1 MSRKPYV
8 TSVSGITYTRARIKA
23 EKRAYRISKREER
36 KKARAIRVDKSRAN
50 DVERDFSGVSV
61 LGVFFVLVFVVNF
74 FYAVTGSDSFF
85 SFTSLLSTFEKAPS
99 INTDWILK
107 FGNLKI
113 TDDWTKLF
121 NWLRDFINDYIIKI
135 ITIVLYLCTGVAQL
149 VTYFCYFVGILFG
162 GVK

>member
-1 MSRKPYV
+1 MARNTYV
-8 TSVSGITYTRARIKA
+8 TSVSGVSYTKARIKA
-23 EKRAYRISKREER
+23 ENRAYRVSKRDER
-36 KKARAIRVDKSRAN
+36 KKARAIRVDKFRAN

-74 FYAVTGSDSFF
+74 FYAITGSDSFF

-113 TDDWTKLF
+113 TDDWTNLF

-162 GVK
+162 GV

>member
-1 MSRKPYV
+1 MANK
-8 TSVSGITYTRARIKA
+8 TYATRIK
-23 EKRAYRISKREER
+23 EFQKSYEER
-36 KKARAIRVDKSRAN
+36 KHYGSLHNYSSSISL
-50 DVERDFSGVSV
+50 SGVSV
-61 LGVFFVLVFVVNF
+61 FGVFFVLVFVVNF

-85 SFTSLLSTFEKAPS
+85 SFSSLLSTFEKAPS

-107 FGNLKI
+107 FGDLKI

-135 ITIVLYLCTGVAQL
+135 ITIVLYLCAGVAQL

-162 GVK
+162 GV

>member
-1 MSRKPYV
+1 MANKTY
-8 TSVSGITYTRARIKA
+8 SV
-23 EKRAYRISKREER
+23 
-36 KKARAIRVDKSRAN
+36 
-50 DVERDFSGVSV
+50 VSV
-61 LGVFFVLVFVVNF
+61 LCVFFVLVFVVNF

-85 SFTSLLSTFEKAPS
+85 SFSSLLSTFEKAPS

-162 GVK
+162 GV

>member
-1 MSRKPYV
+1 MATKSYA
-8 TSVSGITYTRARIKA
+8 ARIK
-23 EKRAYRISKREER
+23 EFQKSYEER
-36 KKARAIRVDKSRAN
+36 KHYGALHKYPSPIS
-50 DVERDFSGVSV
+50 FSGLS
-61 LGVFFVLVFVVNF
+61 LFGVFFVLVFVVNF

>member
-36 KKARAIRVDKSRAN
+36 KKARAIRVDKSRAY

-107 FGNLKI
+107 FGKLKI
-113 TDDWTKLF
+113 TDDWTKVF
-121 NWLRDFINDYIIKI
+121 IWLRDFINDYIIKI

-162 GVK
+162 GV

>member
-1 MSRKPYV
+1 MATKSFAV
-8 TSVSGITYTRARIKA
+8 RIK
-23 EKRAYRISKREER
+23 EFKKYYEER
-36 KKARAIRVDKSRAN
+36 KHYGPLHKYTSPIS
-50 DVERDFSGVSV
+50 FSGVSV
-61 LGVFFVLVFVVNF
+61 FGVFFVIVFVVNF

-85 SFTSLLSTFEKAPS
+85 SFSSLLSTFENAPS

-121 NWLRDFINDYIIKI
+121 NWLRDFINNYIIKI

-162 GVK
+162 GV